1 MWTLDAILD
10 QLSHFHQRATYGAVG
25 GILGVPAAFV
35 MQGRPRDH
43 RHSWVVNQETG
54 DPTGYTPAQRD
65 LQLYARDSILAT
77 EANLLAWLNTPVDSR
92 ETAP

>member
-10 QLSHFHQRATYGAVG
+10 LLSQYHQRATYGAVG

-35 MQGRPRDH
+35 MQGRPRNP

-54 DPTGYTPAQRD
+54 EPTGYNPGQCDPQFSTRD
-65 LQLYARDSILAT
+65 TILMTDA
-77 EANLLAWLNTPVDSR
+77 ALLAWLNNPV
-92 ETAP
+92 